1 MKWYL
6 IIITFSMGLGLLSC
20 TKTDTGST
28 DFLTT
33 VAKPDRLNALFEITQ
48 DNSGSVTITPGG
60 QGAAYYR
67 IYMPEDAAS
76 FVKVSPGSSYTR
88 SYKEGTYN
96 VRVEG
101 VSLSGSVAEVIKPL
115 TVTFRQ
121 PENFEVA
128 IVKDAANNYAVQ
140 VSATAL
146 YETFFQVYFG
156 EAANEVPLSFNEGD
170 VLSHTY
176 QKVGTYTIRVV
187 ALSGGAAQRTFTQQV
202 TITDPLVLPVN
213 FESATLPYA
222 FSNFD
227 GGVATVESNPSAT
240 GINPSTR
247 VGKMVK
253 YAGQPWGGSVL
264 PLSSNIDFSAGK
276 IFAMKVWSP
285 RVGARVLLKIENAA
299 DASKSFEK
307 EVATTVAN
315 AWEDLYFDYS
325 GVNTSN
331 TYSRI
336 VLIFDNGTMGN
347 GSANFTF
354 YFDDIRLVSAIPV
367 NIALPL
373 GFEASHPYTFTDFDG
388 GNLSVIDNP
397 HKTGIN
403 TSNKVARMVK
413 NAGQPWGGS
422 VITMTSPLDFSRK
435 TFKAKIYSPRVGAKV
450 LLKVEN
456 LTNGG
461 INFEKEVLTTVANA
475 WEELSFDYS
484 AINTG
489 NSYQKIVFIFDNGT
503 MGDGSGNFTFL
514 IDDITLN

>member
-1 MKWYL
+1 MKWLL
-6 IIITFSMGLGLLSC
+6 IMIPISIALGAVSC
-20 TKTDTGST
+20 TKTDAGST

-33 VAKPDRLNALFEITQ
+33 VSKPGKLNALFEITQ

-67 IYMPEDAAS
+67 IYMPEDAGN
-76 FVKVSPGSSYTR
+76 FVKVNPGASYTR
-88 SYKEGTYN
+88 TYQEGTYN

-101 VSLSGSVAEVIKPL
+101 VSLKGDAAEVTKPL

-121 PENFEVA
+121 PENLEVA
-128 IVKDAANNYAVQ
+128 IVKNTTNNYTVQ

-156 EAANEVPLSFNEGD
+156 EAANEAPVSFNEGD
-170 VLSHTY
+170 VASHTY
-176 QKVGTYTIRVV
+176 SKVGTYTIRVV
-187 ALSGGAAQRTFTQQV
+187 AFSGGAAQRTYTQQV
-202 TITDPLVLPVN
+202 TISDPLVLPVN
-213 FESATLPYA
+213 FESATLPYT

-227 GGVATVESNPSAT
+227 GGVATVENNPSST
-240 GINPSTR
+240 GINASAR

-264 PLSSNIDFSAGK
+264 PLSNNIDFAAGK
-276 IFAMKVWSP
+276 IFAMKAWSP
-285 RVGARVLLKIENAA
+285 RVGSRVLLKVENAA
-299 DASKSFEK
+299 DPSKSFEK
-307 EVATTVAN
+307 EVATTTAN
-315 AWEDLYFDYS
+315 TWEELYFDYS
-325 GVNTSN
+325 SVNTSN
-331 TYSRI
+331 TYSRV
-336 VLIFDNGTMGN
+336 VLIFDNGTMGD
-347 GSANFTF
+347 GSGNFTF
-354 YFDDIRLVSAIPV
+354 YFDDIRLVNEIPV

-373 GFEASHPYTFTDFDG
+373 GFEGGFPYNFTDFDG
-388 GNLSVIDNP
+388 GNLTVVDNL
-397 HKTGIN
+397 HKTGVN
-403 TSNKVARMVK
+403 TSNKVAKMVK

-422 VITMTSPLDFSRK
+422 VITMTSPLDFTRK
-435 TFKAKIYSPRVGAKV
+435 TFKVKIYSPRVGAKV

-461 INFEKEVLTTVANA
+461 ISFEKEVLTTVANA